1 MGDRREL
8 STITVA
14 AHTMLL
20 TRAGGV
26 AVHLTQPAGDED
38 GAQPAIPT
46 RRRPTTSQRNI
57 EPPADP
63 DKLLREPRWA
73 SRTLCGIR
81 WTLMAGS
88 DPSGKSARACERRP
102 RSFRPSSSQ
111 WSLGLSQR

>member
-20 TRAGGV
+20 TRTGSV
-26 AVHLTQPAGDED
+26 VRSTSQPADDED
-38 GAQPAIPT
+38 GAQPAIPPH
-46 RRRPTTSQRNI
+46 RQPTTSQRNI
-57 EPPADP
+57 DPPADL

-88 DPSGKSARACERRP
+88 DPSGKSARAYERRP
-102 RSFRPSSSQ
+102 RSSAPRARTGA
-111 WSLGLSQR
+111 WG